1 MKRALFDQISKILL
15 GCLNCWNDLE
25 VFKVRE
31 VYFTR
36 LGIFPYHE
44 RDSERILD
52 NIRDY
57 CNEHGYRLNVAEEEQ
72 KIEVTGKRKAQ
83 TTIARQV
90 STVGPGKNKKVM
102 TLETYMQ
109 ENFNP
114 VQSSIISFF
123 EPIAK

>member
-1 MKRALFDQISKILL
+1 M
-15 GCLNCWNDLE
+15 
-25 VFKVRE
+25 RE

-57 CNEHGYRLNVAEEEQ
+57 CNEHGYRLNLAEEEQ

-83 TTIARQV
+83 TALARQV
-90 STVGPGKNKKVM
+90 SSVAPAKNKKVM

-123 EPIAK
+123 EPIAKQNPKEVVFGFLEIWKVSGNIT